1 MGRLKT
7 ELDRRRNRREMD
19 RLRLSISEGRGNG
32 ATVAALDRRQA
43 ADLDY
48 FRRKRTGDIA

>member
-1 MGRLKT
+1 MATLRT
-7 ELDRRRNRREMD
+7 ELDRRKNRREMD
-19 RLRLSISEGRGNG
+19 RLRLALSEGVGNG

-48 FRRKRTGDIA
+48 FRIKRAARAR